1 MSARCRETPVT
12 ALALCRFAHFMAAM
26 LAFGASAYLWLYAPD
41 NLRRA
46 LTPAVGRLTIGASLV
61 ALISAI
67 VWLSLEAAS
76 MADDWSAAT
85 DPDTVATVLTGTSF
99 GHAWIVRLVLAAALV
114 LASVFALRGDWA
126 TMSILSALLLASL
139 ALVGH
144 AAMQTGAEGILHRAN
159 HALHLLTTGAWLGG
173 LIPFLL
179 CLREYTDDG
188 LRRDAVDAMMRF
200 SFFGHFVVA
209 AIIATGIV
217 NIALT
222 SGHPPLPPTTPYR
235 TLLDTKI
242 VIVAAM
248 IAFAVFNRYRL
259 VPRLTRKHS
268 ALAALRVTSAI
279 EVALGTI
286 VVALVSVFALLDPA

>member
-1 MSARCRETPVT
+1 VT

-26 LAFGASAYLWLYAPD
+26 LAFGASAYLWLYAPG

-46 LTPAVGRLTIGASLV
+46 LSPAVRRLTIGASIV
-61 ALISAI
+61 ALVTAI

-76 MADDWSAAT
+76 MADDWNAAT
-85 DPDTVATVLTGTSF
+85 NPDMIATVLTDTSF

-114 LASVFALRGDWA
+114 LAAVFSRSGDWA
-126 TMSILSALLLASL
+126 TISILSALLLASL

-144 AAMQTGAEGILHRAN
+144 AAMQTGAEGVLHRAN
-159 HALHLLTTGAWLGG
+159 HALHLLTTGAWVGG

-179 CLREYTDDG
+179 CLREYAGAG
-188 LRRDAVDAMMRF
+188 LRREAVDAMMRF
-200 SFFGHFVVA
+200 SFVGHFVVV
-209 AIIATGIV
+209 AIVGTGIV

-222 SGHPPLPPTTPYR
+222 SGHPPFPPTTSYR
-235 TLLDTKI
+235 ALLDAKI

-248 IAFAVFNRYRL
+248 IALAVFNRYTL
-259 VPRLTRKHS
+259 VPRLAQNAS

-279 EVALGTI
+279 EVALGSV